1 MLSDARSEVSA
12 CFIDVTSITP
22 CTGKFIYNARTEPIR
37 ERIFHV
43 KQVLNFKGRENKFD
57 VNRFA
62 KSIDKCAHPMLCY
75 TREPADVRDL
85 KVKFRRLLWL
95 DTCYGSCVVTF
106 YRLPWK
112 CSGGLCYLKHAR
124 ERVQSTEFRVLSH
137 LMFSRFHK
145 DIQKLFVTLRKNLYS
160 FGKHL
165 LPYIKGPR
173 FTSSNFHT
181 RSINHTNLK

>member
-12 CFIDVTSITP
+12 CFTDVTSITT

-62 KSIDKCAHPMLCY
+62 KAIDKCAHPMLCY

-95 DTCYGSCVVTF
+95 DTCYGSCVVVDRIF
-106 YRLPWK
+106 ML
-112 CSGGLCYLKHAR
+112 
-124 ERVQSTEFRVLSH
+124 
-137 LMFSRFHK
+137 FSYEN
-145 DIQKLFVTLRKNLYS
+145 RKNNFPINFS
-160 FGKHL
+160 SPL
-165 LPYIKGPR
+165 LRP
-173 FTSSNFHT
+173 
-181 RSINHTNLK
+181 TNT